1 MMRIRSF
8 AKVNLGL
15 EVLRKRKD
23 GYHEIRTLFQS
34 INLYDDLEF
43 IEIRSDDILL
53 DGDDPSIPWSKN
65 NLIFKAA
72 SLLKEKYIRS
82 RGVKIQVTKRVPAGR
97 GLGGGSSNAAM
108 TLYALNRMW
117 ELCLDKKELMAL
129 GKGIGADVPYF
140 FEGGL
145 CLGSGRGDEIT
156 VLPDLEPLFCVL
168 VLPPISIPTASI
180 YQRYQPSLTSTF
192 KESKIIRFLERQEF
206 DLLENSLEET
216 VFTLHP
222 QLKVIKNL
230 FQSQGSELSL
240 ISGTG
245 SAVFGLFSGVE
256 RAKKVA
262 KELIRDN
269 PAFLVET
276 LPRGRY
282 WKGLKAGV

>member
-1 MMRIRSF
+1 MMIIRSF

-72 SLLKEKYIRS
+72 NLLKEKHIRS

-117 ELCLDKKELMAL
+117 KLYLDKKDLIAL
-129 GKGIGADVPYF
+129 GKEIGADVPYF

-145 CLGSGRGDEIT
+145 CLGLGRGDEIT
-156 VLPDLEPLFCVL
+156 VLPDLEPRFCVL
-168 VLPPISIPTASI
+168 ILPPISVPTASI
-180 YQRYQPSLTSTF
+180 YQRYQPSLTSTL
-192 KESKIIRFLERQEF
+192 KESKIIRFLERREF

-269 PAFLVET
+269 PTFLVET
-276 LPRGRY
+276 LPRNRY
-282 WKGLKAGV
+282 WKELNAGV

>member
-1 MMRIRSF
+1 MRIRSF

-15 EVLRKRKD
+15 EILRKRKD

-34 INLYDDLEF
+34 INLYDDIQF
-43 IEIRSDDILL
+43 SEIRSDEILL
-53 DGDDPSIPWSKN
+53 DGDDPSIPWSRD

-72 SLLKEKYIRS
+72 SLLKEKCIHS

-117 ELCLDKKELMAL
+117 ELCLEKKDLVAL
-129 GKGIGADVPYF
+129 GKEIGADVPYF
-140 FEGGL
+140 LEGGL

-192 KESKIIRFLERQEF
+192 KESKIIRFLERREVG
-206 DLLENSLEET
+206 LLENSLEET

-222 QLKVIKNL
+222 QLKAIKNI
-230 FQSQGSELSL
+230 FQSQGSALSL

-276 LPRGRY
+276 LPRNRY
-282 WKGLKAGV
+282 WKELNAGV